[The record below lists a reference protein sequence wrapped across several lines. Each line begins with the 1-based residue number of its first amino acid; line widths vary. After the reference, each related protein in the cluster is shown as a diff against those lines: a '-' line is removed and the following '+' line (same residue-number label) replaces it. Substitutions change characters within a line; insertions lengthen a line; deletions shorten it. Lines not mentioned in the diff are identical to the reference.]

1 MLSKK
6 IGIDLGTST
15 VLVYVKGEGIVLNEP
30 SVVAV
35 NEKGD
40 RILAVG
46 KEAAEMLGRTPGNIQ
61 AIRPM
66 REGVIACR
74 MGDCAKVMVSLQ
86 AEKSAVAM
94 TAPGVPR

>member
-46 KEAAEMLGRTPGNIQ
+46 
-61 AIRPM
+61 
-66 REGVIACR
+66 
-74 MGDCAKVMVSLQ
+74 
-86 AEKSAVAM
+86 M
-94 TAPGVPR
+94 TAYVLLRVR